1 MGTIGYPQYRENP
14 FTPIIRLKVLIPKES
29 SKLSPKY
36 LKFALEINKLDNI
49 NQSSLANINSSMI
62 GNISIPLPPI
72 EIQNEIVH
80 ILDQFNDL
88 TNSISLG
95 LPKEIELRKQ
105 QYEYYRNKL
114 LTFKQ
119 LEK

>member
-1 MGTIGYPQYRENP
+1 MFLSHLAFSVISKNP
-14 FTPIIRLKVLIPKES
+14 IYITNKFIYYFLKSKQEEILKKQKGGAIPS
-29 SKLSPKY
+29 VYAS
-36 LKFALEINKLDNI
+36 D
-49 NQSSLANINSSMI
+49 I
-62 GNISIPLPPI
+62 GNMLIPLPPI
-72 EIQNEIVH
+72 QIQNEIVN

-95 LPKEIELRKQ
+95 LPKEIELRKE
-105 QYEYYRNKL
+105 QYDYYRNKL

>member
-1 MGTIGYPQYRENP
+1 MNNALGTTIQGLNKDQIEN
-14 FTPIIRLKVLIPKES
+14 LL
-29 SKLSPKY
+29 
-36 LKFALEINKLDNI
+36 
-49 NQSSLANINSSMI
+49 
-62 GNISIPLPPI
+62 IPLPPI
-72 EIQNEIVH
+72 EIQNEIVN

>member
-1 MGTIGYPQYRENP
+1 MMLNVVEN
-14 FTPIIRLKVLIPKES
+14 VS
-29 SKLSPKY
+29 V
-36 LKFALEINKLDNI
+36 
-49 NQSSLANINSSMI
+49 
-62 GNISIPLPPI
+62 PLPPI
-72 EIQNEIVH
+72 EIQNEIVN

-114 LTFKQ
+114 LSFEE
-119 LEK
+119 LSVSE

>member
-1 MGTIGYPQYRENP
+1 A
-14 FTPIIRLKVLIPKES
+14 LK
-29 SKLSPKY
+29 
-36 LKFALEINKLDNI
+36 NI
-49 NQSSLANINSSMI
+49 L
-62 GNISIPLPPI
+62 IPLPPI
-72 EIQNEIVH
+72 ELQNKIVN
-80 ILDQFNDL
+80 ILEQFNDL

-119 LEK
+119 LDK

>member
-1 MGTIGYPQYRENP
+1 MNYNFFAGAHCYYLTQC
-14 FTPIIRLKVLIPKES
+14 S
-29 SKLSPKY
+29 SKINYKFLY
-36 LKFALEINKLDNI
+36 YTLKNNQENLMNNKQGDAIPGLNKEQIENI
-49 NQSSLANINSSMI
+49 L
-62 GNISIPLPPI
+62 IPLPPV
-72 EIQNEIVH
+72 EIQNEIVN

-114 LTFKQ
+114 LSFKQ
-119 LEK
+119 SEK